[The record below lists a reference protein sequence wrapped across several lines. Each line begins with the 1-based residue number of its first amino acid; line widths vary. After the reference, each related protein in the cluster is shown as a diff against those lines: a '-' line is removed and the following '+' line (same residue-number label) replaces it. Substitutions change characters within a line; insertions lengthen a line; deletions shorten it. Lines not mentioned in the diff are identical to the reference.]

1 MTLVMDDS
9 ISLAS
14 TELIAQESEGADYGS
29 RFTVVYCIPRQYSKY
44 RARPFYRSS
53 WHRNQSRDD

>member
-14 TELIAQESEGADYGS
+14 TELIAQESEGADYGP
-29 RFTVVYCIPRQYSKY
+29 RFN
-44 RARPFYRSS
+44 ARPGMHKELWFETAYSQLFLLLGKS
-53 WHRNQSRDD
+53 QTPM